1 MLGRSHMWNWLRNP
15 KNLAVLTAIGSA
27 IGFMWIH
34 LLPAKD
40 VLTPIPTSS
49 PININI
55 DAKQINTQTISQ
67 PPAAVPPS
75 AASKPRPKLSKKVL
89 PAPHRLRLPVR
100 RQLANGIPNEILP
113 GFWLTL
119 EGYEGT
125 PNNMT
130 VHFFSPS
137 WGERGLSFKVGGVPF
152 DFSHNGS
159 TYQLLIE
166 SMNDERVYI
175 SVDQ

>member
-1 MLGRSHMWNWLRNP
+1 M
-15 KNLAVLTAIGSA
+15 AIASA
-27 IGFMWIH
+27 IGFMWTQ
-34 LLPAKD
+34 LSPAKD
-40 VLTPIPTSS
+40 VPTSTPVPS

-55 DAKQINTQTISQ
+55 DAKQINTQTMS
-67 PPAAVPPS
+67 PPS
-75 AASKPRPKLSKKVL
+75 AASTPSPKLSKKVL
-89 PAPHRLRLPVR
+89 PTQHQQRLPVR
-100 RQLANGIPNEILP
+100 RQLANGIPNEVLP

-130 VHFFSPS
+130 VHFVSPS
-137 WGERGLSFKVGGVPF
+137 WGNRDLSFKVGGAPF
-152 DFSHNGS
+152 DFSHKGS

-166 SMNDERVYI
+166 SMKDERVYI

>member
-1 MLGRSHMWNWLRNP
+1 MWNWLRNP
-15 KNLAVLTAIGSA
+15 KNLAVLTAVASA
-27 IGFMWIH
+27 IGFVWTQ
-34 LLPAKD
+34 LAPAKD
-40 VLTPIPTSS
+40 VPTPTPTPS

-55 DAKQINTQTISQ
+55 DAKQINTQTMSP

-75 AASKPRPKLSKKVL
+75 AASIPSPKLSKKVL
-89 PAPHRLRLPVR
+89 PAPHQQRLPVL

-130 VHFFSPS
+130 VHFVSPS
-137 WGERGLSFKVGGVPF
+137 WGNRDLSFKVGGAPF
-152 DFSHNGS
+152 DFSHNGN
-159 TYQLLIE
+159 TYQLLIK
-166 SMNDERVYI
+166 SMKDERVYV
-175 SVDQ
+175 SVYQ